1 MCRSDPDH
9 DICAAAGAAVLT
21 SAIGAL
27 ARPQPP
33 GRRHSRREDPEET
46 P

>member
-9 DICAAAGAAVLT
+9 DICAAAGATVLI
-21 SAIGAL
+21 SAIGAPT
-27 ARPQPP
+27 RPQPP
-33 GRRHSRREDPEET
+33 GHRHSRREDPEET